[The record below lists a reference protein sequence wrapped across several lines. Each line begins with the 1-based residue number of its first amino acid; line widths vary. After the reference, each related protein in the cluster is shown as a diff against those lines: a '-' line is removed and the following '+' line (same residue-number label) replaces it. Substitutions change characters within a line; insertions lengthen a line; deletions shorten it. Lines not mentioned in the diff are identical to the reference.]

1 MPNLCMFSRF
11 ILQTKDQVGVVG
23 VATFSY
29 RSAVN
34 WVDDHLH
41 IFWGIEGLVLMF
53 AGDNAILR
61 CNVNLKVAGLPH
73 PISVEAR
80 ITPTPR

>member
-1 MPNLCMFSRF
+1 MS
-11 ILQTKDQVGVVG
+11 QDQVGVVG
-23 VATFSY
+23 VAKFSY

-53 AGDNAILR
+53 AGDNTILR
-61 CNVNLKVAGLPH
+61 CNVNLM
-73 PISVEAR
+73 
-80 ITPTPR
+80 